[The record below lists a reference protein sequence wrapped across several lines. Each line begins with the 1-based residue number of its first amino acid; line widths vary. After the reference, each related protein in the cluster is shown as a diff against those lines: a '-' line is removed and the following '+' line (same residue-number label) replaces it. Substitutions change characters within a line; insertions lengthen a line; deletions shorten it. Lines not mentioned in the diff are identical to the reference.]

1 LTGPALPCRRAA
13 QNKGVPALVAYL
25 VECAAQGEEEE
36 GGEADEAVAALGG
49 YHDRVRE
56 YLQCMAEGSDDEAKA
71 RIMAELEEGLPAFKE
86 QVSVREPASERRRS
100 AAICGISQRAGWGV
114 CAMMPWPC
122 RAGQGHLEEQCGTG
136 AWGGGAWGGGAGRRR
151 RPRGGQHRGGGSS
164 GGGGRPDQGGGGG
177 SGSAVA
183 GQEQEI
189 EEEAGGLKVE
199 SKVVG

>member
-36 GGEADEAVAALGG
+36 GGEADEAVAALGA

-86 QVSVREPASERRRS
+86 QVSVREPASERRCS

-136 AWGGGAWGGGAGRRR
+136 AWGGGGAGRRRR
-151 RPRGGQHRGGGSS
+151 RPRGGQHRGGGRS